1 MIRCPKCGSYM
12 SSQVLPD
19 YCGGWVQIWS
29 CLCGYY
35 EPNNNHTVNSNRTL
49 NEAELEDII
58 NTRTL
63 NERIT
68 KYETQSV

>member
-1 MIRCPKCGSYM
+1 MRCPKCGGYM

-35 EPNNNHTVNSNRTL
+35 EPNNNLAINTDHTLT
-49 NEAELEDII
+49 ETELQDII
-58 NTRTL
+58 DTQTS

-68 KYETQSV
+68 KYDTQSEI